1 MVTADNAGAR
11 LRAVAAI
18 HRIRDLARGLDVCE
32 RCTVADR
39 PLLRMRGL
47 LGRSDLPPGEGVLL
61 RPASSIHTYGMRFS
75 IDALFLDSEMR
86 VVDIRSEV
94 GPWRVASKWGAR
106 AILELRA
113 GEARKRGVGVGDVL
127 TVEEDYVGR
136 G

>member
-1 MVTADNAGAR
+1 LVVTADNAGAT

-47 LGRSDLPPGEGVLL
+47 LGRSDLPPDEGVLL

-94 GPWRVASKWGAR
+94 GPWRVASKRGAQ

-113 GEARKRGVGVGDVL
+113 GEARKREVGVGDVL
-127 TVEEDYVGR
+127 SLVTLEEN
-136 G
+136 